1 MPQQNRQL
9 AAILFTDIVG
19 YTAMMQQDEQN
30 AVAVTRHY
38 ISVLKQ
44 SVAIHHGKILNDY
57 GDGSLCSF
65 SSATEAMRCA
75 IEMQQQLQNE
85 PMVPLRIGLHVG
97 ELFFEGNKVMG
108 DGVNV
113 ASRIQSL
120 GIANSILFSQEINN
134 KLKNQ
139 QEFKSISV
147 GRFEFKN
154 VDEPMEVFALANEG
168 LIVPKKEELSGK
180 LKENQK
186 KSALKKWLALAT
198 LIVLL
203 VTGFFIYKN
212 FSSVID
218 FKGDK
223 SIAVLPFENTGAVN
237 SEEYISDGITND
249 IINSLSKI
257 SSLQKVIGWASV
269 KSLKKTNKTLKTIA
283 GELGVSA
290 ILTGTIQVLA
300 GKTRIIA
307 ELIEVSTNKR
317 LWGDDFEY
325 VNKDILSV
333 QSNVAGQIVNALQAS
348 ITTQEKKELSR
359 HYTDNPEAYKYY
371 LRGRYFWDFRTAVNS
386 DSAEANYKKAINLD
400 PGYALAYAGLA
411 DLFIFSN
418 RGQTQLEGVPIGRDY
433 ANKALSLDS
442 TLVEAI
448 TTIGFIQGVFD
459 YDWKK
464 AKQTLENAIKL
475 NKGYAYAHIFY
486 GNLLQYTGQDTEKGI
501 EEIKKARDLDPLSTS
516 INWILGRNYY
526 MADKYDLAEEQYKRT
541 LTLNPN
547 FPLTKPFLAYTLI
560 AQKKYTEA
568 MALIKQIP
576 KNGISQTNLYQTPI
590 LSYAY
595 AVSGNMT
602 QAKAEFDMILKDYP
616 YTNHTFIALAAIGL
630 KDFDR
635 ALTELEKA
643 VAEKELYLYFLK
655 VDPIYRQL
663 KNEPRYK
670 SLLKKMNLD

>member
-1 MPQQNRQL
+1 MQPTRQL

-30 AVAVTRHY
+30 AIAVTKHY
-38 ISVLKQ
+38 SSVLKQ
-44 SVAIHHGKILNDY
+44 SVISHGGEIMNDY
-57 GDGSLCSF
+57 GDGSLCTF
-65 SSATEAMRCA
+65 TSATQAVKCAM
-75 IEMQQQLQNE
+75 EMQQRLQGE
-85 PMVPLRIGLHVG
+85 PNVPLRIGLHIG
-97 ELFFEGNKVMG
+97 EIFFEDGKIFG

-120 GIANSILFSQEINN
+120 GVGNSILFSPEINS
-134 KLKNQ
+134 KIKNQ
-139 QEFKSISV
+139 QEFKTVSV
-147 GRFEFKN
+147 GRFHFKN

-168 LIVPKKEELSGK
+168 LIVPKKEEMSGK
-180 LKENQK
+180 LKEIQK
-186 KSALKKWLALAT
+186 KPALRKWLAFAT

-203 VTGFFIYKN
+203 VASFFIYKN
-212 FSSVID
+212 FSPVID

-300 GKTRIIA
+300 DKTRIIA
-307 ELIEVSTNKR
+307 ELIEVNTNKR

-325 VNKDILSV
+325 MNKDILTV
-333 QSNVAGQIVNALQAS
+333 QSKVAGQIVNALQAS
-348 ITTQEKKELSR
+348 ITIQEKKELSR

-418 RGQTQLEGVPIGRDY
+418 RGQTQREGVPIGRDY

-568 MALIKQIP
+568 MEIIRQIP
-576 KNGISQTNLYQTPI
+576 KNGISTTNLYQTPI

-595 AVSGNMT
+595 AVSGNIA
-602 QAKAEFDMILKDYP
+602 QAKAEFDMILKNYP
-616 YTNHTFIALAAIGL
+616 YTGHTFIALAAIGL

-670 SLLKKMNLD
+670 ALLKKMNLD